1 MNEPKLVV
9 HKDLKSPISR
19 VYKILCTNIQFSSLD
34 NSIKTIVV
42 TSASL
47 GKGKAILI
55 INLEI
60 AMAQF
65 CISRM
70 RF

>member
-1 MNEPKLVV
+1 MSEPKLIV
-9 HKDLKSPISR
+9 HKDPKSPVSEAYR
-19 VYKILCTNIQFSSLD
+19 VLCTNIQFSGLD

>member
-1 MNEPKLVV
+1 MNESKLVV

-47 GKGKAILI
+47 GKAILI